1 MLTVEVD
8 CIQKEWFL
16 LKKGRDEE
24 WDWTLR
30 DSETS
35 RISLMHGLI
44 LVFSEDRSS

>member
-35 RISLMHGLI
+35 RISPINGFI
-44 LVFSEDRSS
+44 LVYSEVLSS